1 MSNVVRFVKEEAG
14 QDMIEYSLLAGFI
27 SIIAWQI
34 ISAIG
39 QDVLTVYT
47 GVNTATTDAAA
58 AVP

>member
-27 SIIAWQI
+27 SIVAWQVI
-34 ISAIG
+34 NAIG
-39 QDVLTVYT
+39 GDVLTVYNGVKVAT
-47 GVNTATTDAAA
+47 GDASA